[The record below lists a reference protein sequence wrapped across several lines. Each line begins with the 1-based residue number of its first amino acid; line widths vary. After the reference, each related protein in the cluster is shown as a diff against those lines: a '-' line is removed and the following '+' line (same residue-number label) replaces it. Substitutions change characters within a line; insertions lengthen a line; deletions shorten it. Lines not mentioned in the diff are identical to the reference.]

1 MEKIKYILLVLMLI
15 SLSHCATT
23 DVVSFGTG
31 FFND

>member
-1 MEKIKYILLVLMLI
+1 MIRYVLILIIMI

>member
-1 MEKIKYILLVLMLI
+1 MIRYTLILIIMI

-23 DVVSFGTG
+23 DVVSVGIG